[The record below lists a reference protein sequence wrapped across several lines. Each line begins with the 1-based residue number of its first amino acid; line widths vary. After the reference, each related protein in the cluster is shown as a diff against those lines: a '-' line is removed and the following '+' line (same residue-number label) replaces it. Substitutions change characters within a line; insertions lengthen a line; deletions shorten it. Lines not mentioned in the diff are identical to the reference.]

1 MLLIGLTG
9 SIGMGKSTVAHRL
22 RALGLCVIDADA
34 EVHKLYKRWPRAP
47 LIEAAFPGT
56 TVNGT
61 VDRQSSGWWLL
72 AHPEDFKTLEKIVHP
87 LVFRAEQ
94 ALLHAESRKGAAMAV
109 LEIPLLFETR
119 GHERVDVTMVVS
131 APPEAQRARV
141 LARPGMTPEKLAQI
155 LSKQLP
161 DAEKRAKADFVVD
174 TGVSI
179 PETEAQVD
187 GIIASLKGRLNRLPE
202 NSGRDDRNACC
213 VGL

>member
-9 SIGMGKSTVAHRL
+9 SIGMGKSTVAQRL

-34 EVHKLYKRWPRAP
+34 EVHKLYNGGPAAP

-61 VDRQSSGWWLL
+61 VDRQKLGAWLL
-72 AHPEDFKTLEKIVHP
+72 AHPQDFKTLEKIVHP
-87 LVFRAEQ
+87 LVFKAEQ
-94 ALLHAESRKGAAMAV
+94 ALLQAEARRGAAMAV
-109 LEIPLLFETR
+109 LEIPLLFETK

-161 DAEKRAKADFVVD
+161 DAEKRAQADFVVD

-187 GIIASLKGRLNRLPE
+187 SIIASLKGRA
-202 NSGRDDRNACC
+202 GTAYQKFWA
-213 VGL
+213 